1 MYTGEGKGGPDPLGR
16 KAVPHDTPF
25 FFFLILNIIYF
36 HLSDILI
43 FLITLS
49 LTMSAYHNEADI
61 AVLKSK
67 VKILEENQNII
78 FERIRTNERWIAGAG
93 AVLVAGMS
101 VLAIIA
107 EVNGKTIKEVSKTE
121 YESTRVFVER

>member
-1 MYTGEGKGGPDPLGR
+1 
-16 KAVPHDTPF
+16 
-25 FFFLILNIIYF
+25 
-36 HLSDILI
+36 
-43 FLITLS
+43 
-49 LTMSAYHNEADI
+49 MSTYHNEADI

-67 VKILEENQNII
+67 VKLLEENQNII
-78 FERIRTNERWIAGAG
+78 FERIRTNERWIAGAV

-121 YESTRVFVER
+121 YESTRVFVKR

>member
-1 MYTGEGKGGPDPLGR
+1 
-16 KAVPHDTPF
+16 
-25 FFFLILNIIYF
+25 
-36 HLSDILI
+36 
-43 FLITLS
+43 
-49 LTMSAYHNEADI
+49 MSAYHNEADI

-67 VKILEENQNII
+67 VKLLEENQNII